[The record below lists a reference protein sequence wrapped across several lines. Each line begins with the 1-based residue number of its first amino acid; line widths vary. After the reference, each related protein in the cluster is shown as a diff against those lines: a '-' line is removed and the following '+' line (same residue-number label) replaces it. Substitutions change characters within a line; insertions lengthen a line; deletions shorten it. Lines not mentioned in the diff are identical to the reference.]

1 VTGSIS
7 LKLLETN
14 RQIQDKI
21 YKAIAEEV
29 NSSIIKNKKKTTEK
43 LRAAIKTWVYGQPEL
58 SSLLANGVPGS
69 LSAQF
74 GIPAGTSD
82 GIINQIVDAVSK
94 AITIDI
100 KPFKKNLKG
109 NLQFNFQTKD
119 FQNLLTLPEGH
130 VVTEKGADLHW
141 LNWLLQEGDKTIVV
155 GYNYIAGPLGRSGGG
170 EMNIGGIWRVPPEFS
185 GTSDNNFITRSFDGK
200 ESEISNILKGLFL

>member
-43 LRAAIKTWVYGQPEL
+43 LRAAIKTWVYGQPEV

-185 GTSDNNFITRSFDGK
+185 GTNDNNFITRSFDGK

>member
-1 VTGSIS
+1 MTGSIS

-43 LRAAIKTWVYGQPEL
+43 LRAAIKTWVYGQPEV

-185 GTSDNNFITRSFDGK
+185 GTNDNNFITRSFDGK